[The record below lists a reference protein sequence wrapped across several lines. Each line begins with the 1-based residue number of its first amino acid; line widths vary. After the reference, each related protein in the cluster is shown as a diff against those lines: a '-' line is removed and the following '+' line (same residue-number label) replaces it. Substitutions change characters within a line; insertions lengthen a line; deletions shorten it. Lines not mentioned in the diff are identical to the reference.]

1 MHAPTPFEGLN
12 AVLEHLSDN
21 LRRILG
27 DELIGLYLQGSFAI
41 GDADAMSDCDFIA
54 VVQSD
59 LTPQTQ
65 AALQAMHAAI
75 HDLPHEPWR
84 HRLEGSY
91 VPAAILRRLTPEPR
105 DPPGEP
111 RGPGWKDPG
120 LSGSPARRYPF
131 VYLDHG
137 AKVLVRSE
145 HDNTQVVR
153 WSLREKGV
161 TLLGPEPRT
170 LIDPVT
176 AAMLRAEVR
185 QTMDDALA
193 VDLEPMAMKAWQS
206 FWVGLFC
213 RILHTI
219 ATGQVS
225 SKKAGAA
232 WALAHLDPEWRGLIE
247 RAQKVKE
254 GDRAEAMS
262 PADPEEVAATR
273 AFARYAVER
282 ADHDLHA
289 RDVIARRLAAKHH
302 DGGAHAGCPP
312 VRSSGPGRSGFTP
325 PTHRPDGRGRRG

>member
-1 MHAPTPFEGLN
+1 MPFPTPFEGLN
-12 AVLEHLSDN
+12 AVLDHLTAN
-21 LRRILG
+21 IRRILG
-27 DELIGLYLQGSFAI
+27 EDLIGLYLQGSFAV
-41 GDADAMSDCDFIA
+41 GDADQMSDCDFIA
-54 VVQSD
+54 VVRHD
-59 LTPQTQ
+59 L
-65 AALQAMHAAI
+65 AADARAQLQAMHAAI

-91 VPAAILRRLTPEPR
+91 APAAILRRLTPEPR

-111 RGPGWKDPG
+111 RGPDWKDPG

-137 AKVLVRSE
+137 AKMLVRSE

-161 TLLGPEPRT
+161 TLFGPEPKT

-176 AAMLRAEVR
+176 PAMLRAEVR
-185 QTMDDALA
+185 QTLDDALA

-219 ATGQVS
+219 ATGQVG
-225 SKKAGAA
+225 SKKAGSA
-232 WALAHLDPEWRGLIE
+232 WAIAHLDPEWTGLIE
-247 RAQKVKE
+247 RAQRLKE
-254 GDRAEAMS
+254 GDRAEAMR

-273 AFARYAVER
+273 AFAAYAARR
-282 ADHDLHA
+282 ADHELHA
-289 RDVIARRLAAKHH
+289 REVIARRLAAKHH
-302 DGGAHAGCPP
+302 DGDATRPGGPP
-312 VRSSGPGRSGFTP
+312 RSSGPGRSGFTP
-325 PTHRPDGRGRRG
+325 PTHRPGGRGRRG